1 MLNKKTA
8 MLLALDVGN
17 THTVLGLFAGP
28 KLLQRWRIR
37 TAKGV
42 TSDEYGVVIRD
53 LLRHEMR
60 RNGTLVRMVVASVV
74 PSLDS
79 VLREMAR
86 TYFDLDPIFVTAENI
101 PGIPVLY
108 REPKDVGAD
117 RVVNALAAL
126 AEEKPPLIIVDFGT
140 AITFD
145 VINQKGE
152 YVGGS
157 IVPGIGISLSAL
169 YREAARLAP
178 VDLVPPEGPIGRSTE
193 ESIQSGVLFGYASLV
208 EGMVARISK
217 EMGETPK
224 VIATGGF
231 APLMAKVTAG
241 ISRVDTDLTLKGLRM
256 VYDRLQKTS

>member
-1 MLNKKTA
+1 

-37 TAKGV
+37 TAKGG
-42 TSDEYGVVIRD
+42 TADEYGVVIRD
-53 LLRHEMR
+53 LLREELRAKGALSKMI
-60 RNGTLVRMVVASVV
+60 VASVV

-79 VLREMAR
+79 ILREMAGA
-86 TYFDLDPIFVTAENI
+86 YFDLDPIFMRAESI
-101 PGIPVLY
+101 PGLPVIY

-140 AITFD
+140 AVTFD
-145 VINQKGE
+145 VINGNGE

-169 YREAARLAP
+169 YREAARLSP
-178 VDLVPPEGPIGRSTE
+178 VDLVPPESSIGRSTE
-193 ESIQSGVLFGYASLV
+193 ASIQSGVLFGYASLV
-208 EGMVARISK
+208 EGMVKRISE
-217 EMGETPK
+217 EMGEQPT

-241 ISRVDTDLTLKGLRM
+241 MDRVDTDLTLKGLRIAWE
-256 VYDRLQKTS
+256 RLQKTS

>member
-1 MLNKKTA
+1 

-17 THTVLGLFAGP
+17 THTVLGLFEDADLR
-28 KLLQRWRIR
+28 KRWRIR
-37 TAKGV
+37 TAKGG
-42 TSDEYGVVIRD
+42 TSDEYGVVVRG
-53 LLRHEMR
+53 LLRDEVR
-60 RNGTLVRMVVASVV
+60 RNGTLSMMVIASVV

-86 TYFDLDPIFVTAENI
+86 TYFNLDPVFITAENI
-101 PGIPVLY
+101 PGLPISY

-126 AEEKPPLIIVDFGT
+126 AEEEPPLIIVDFGT
-140 AITFD
+140 AVTFD
-145 VINQKGE
+145 VINARGE
-152 YVGGS
+152 YAGGS

-169 YREAARLAP
+169 YREAARLSP

-208 EGMVARISK
+208 EGMVARIAK
-217 EMGETPK
+217 EMKETPT

-231 APLMAKVTAG
+231 APLMAEVTSG
-241 ISRVDTDLTLKGLRM
+241 IARVDTDLTLKGLRM
-256 VYDRLQKTS
+256 AYDRLQKTS

>member
-1 MLNKKTA
+1 

-17 THTVLGLFAGP
+17 THTVLGLFEGAGLR
-28 KLLQRWRIR
+28 KRWRIR
-37 TAKGV
+37 TARGG
-42 TSDEYGVVIRD
+42 TADEYGVVIRD
-53 LLRHEMR
+53 LLRYEMK
-60 RNGTLVRMVVASVV
+60 GSLSSMVVASVV

-86 TYFDLDPIFVTAENI
+86 VCFDLDPVFVTAENI

-145 VINQKGE
+145 VINEKGE

-157 IVPGIGISLSAL
+157 ILPGIGISLAAL
-169 YREAARLAP
+169 YREAARLSP
-178 VDLVPPEGPIGRSTE
+178 VDLVPPEGPVGRSTE
-193 ESIQSGVLFGYASLV
+193 ESIRSGVLFGYASLV
-208 EGMVARISK
+208 EGMVERISK
-217 EMGETPK
+217 EMKEAPT

-231 APLMAKVTAG
+231 APLMARVTEG
-241 ISRVDTDLTLKGLRM
+241 IGRVDTDLTLKGLRLAW
-256 VYDRLQKTS
+256 DRIKETS

>member
-1 MLNKKTA
+1 

-17 THTVLGLFAGP
+17 THTVLGLFAGQD
-28 KLLQRWRIR
+28 LLQRWRIR
-37 TAKGV
+37 TAKVG
-42 TSDEYGVVIRD
+42 TADEYGVVIRD
-53 LLRHEMR
+53 MLREEMR
-60 RNGTLVRMVVASVV
+60 QNGALSGMVIASVV

-86 TYFDLDPIFVTAENI
+86 TYFDLDPVFVTAENI

-140 AITFD
+140 AVTFD
-145 VINQKGE
+145 VINDRGE
-152 YVGGS
+152 YAGGS
-157 IVPGIGISLSAL
+157 ILPGIGISLSAL

-178 VDLVPPEGPIGRSTE
+178 VDLVPPERSIGRSTE
-193 ESIQSGVLFGYASLV
+193 ESIQSGVLFGYAGLV
-208 EGMVARISK
+208 EGMVERISK
-217 EMGETPK
+217 EMGGNPA

-241 ISRVDTDLTLKGLRM
+241 IHRVDTDLTLKGLRLAW
-256 VYDRLQKTS
+256 DRMKKIP